1 MPRSTPPGATRSSS
15 LAQLS
20 RATVGLALESL
31 ACDYRFRDKTR
42 LAVVLKDT
50 ARPKMRA
57 VVVQLMARAEPLNA

>member
-1 MPRSTPPGATRSSS
+1 M
-15 LAQLS
+15 AQLS